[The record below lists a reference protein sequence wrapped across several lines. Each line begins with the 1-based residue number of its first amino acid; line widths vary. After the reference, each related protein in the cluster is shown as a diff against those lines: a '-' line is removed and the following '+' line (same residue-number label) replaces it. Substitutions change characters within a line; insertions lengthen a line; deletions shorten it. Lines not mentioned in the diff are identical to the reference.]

1 MRMFDAESQMMAD
14 LKEEGRIVVEKEY
27 PNFRVTVVRH
37 PTLGKLV
44 LIEDRDGN
52 GAVVESEE

>member
-1 MRMFDAESQMMAD
+1 MRMFDAESRMMAE
-14 LKEEGRIVVEKEY
+14 LKEEGRVVSEKQY
-27 PNFRVTVVRH
+27 PSFRVTAVRH

-44 LIEDRDGN
+44 LVEDKDGN

>member
-1 MRMFDAESQMMAD
+1 MRMFDAESRMMAE
-14 LKEEGRIVVEKEY
+14 LKDEGRVVAEKQY
-27 PNFRVTVVRH
+27 PSFRVTAVRH

-44 LIEDRDGN
+44 LVEDKDGN